1 MLKKI
6 LYVLMVVVIV
16 AGGVYSFQK
25 VGFARKTAMFFQVWL
40 GDGAAMGPG
49 GGHQMGG
56 QPGQGGMPGGG
67 QPGQGGSQQA
77 GMPVQSGDQQA
88 GMPGQAQ
95 QGAGQAQPE
104 GATGQV
110 SSEGRGTPPA
120 MGSGQP
126 GMQEGGNRGNGP
138 PGGMKGGPGGG
149 YLSLRNV
156 WQYTF
161 IFAFFTLIAQVLD
174 GRSRRSRKK

>member
-16 AGGVYSFQK
+16 AGAVYSFQK
-25 VGFARKTAMFFQVWL
+25 VGFARKTAMFFQAWL

-56 QPGQGGMPGGG
+56 QPGQGGTQQG
-67 QPGQGGSQQA
+67 QMPGQGGTQQA
-77 GMPVQSGDQQA
+77 MPGQGGTQQA
-88 GMPGQAQ
+88 MPGQAQ
-95 QGAGQAQPE
+95 QSGSEQAQPE
-104 GATGQV
+104 GTAGQV
-110 SSEGRGTPPA
+110 SAEGRGTPPA
-120 MGSGQP
+120 GGGQS

-149 YLSLRNV
+149 YVSLRNV
-156 WQYTF
+156 WQYAF

-174 GRSRRSRKK
+174 GAVRKRSRKK